1 MRFVDEVSILVK
13 SGKGGD
19 GTVSFRRER
28 FIPFGGPNGGDG
40 GKGGDVILIATRRR
54 SSLLE
59 LRGHAIW
66 KADSGVSGGR
76 NNCKGASAKHV
87 EIYVPVGTR
96 IYDANTNEQIIDLV
110 DDGQE
115 WVAAKGGYGG
125 LGNTRFTSSVNQAPR
140 KFTYG
145 KPGEERKLRLEL
157 ILMADVGLLGY
168 PNAGKSTLI
177 SSISAAKPKVA
188 GYPFTTLVPSLGV
201 VDMGIDGSFVVADIP
216 GLIEGASQGV
226 GLGLQFLRH
235 VQRNRL
241 LLHLVSL
248 GEDED
253 LEPVE
258 RYCILR
264 KELEVFD
271 LEVAKKPEI
280 IVLTK
285 FDVVDEQYCEEVR
298 QKIQEHLDKNG
309 LDSVILNISSA
320 TNLGLLQLKQEI
332 FSQLKDLRDPED
344 STFHLG
350 EPPEIRENADIHIDV
365 EVDKNS
371 KKTST

>member
-1 MRFVDEVSILVK
+1 MRFVDEVRILVQ

-19 GTVSFRRER
+19 GVVSFRRER
-28 FIPFGGPNGGDG
+28 LIPFGGPDGGDG
-40 GKGGDVILIATRRR
+40 GKGGDVVLIATNRR

-66 KADSGVSGGR
+66 KANNGVNGGKK
-76 NNCKGASAKHV
+76 NCKGASAKRV
-87 EIYVPVGTR
+87 EIFVPVGTR
-96 IYDANTNEQIIDLV
+96 IYDDKTGEQIIDLV
-110 DDGQE
+110 EHEQE
-115 WVAAKGGYGG
+115 WLAAKGGYGG

-145 KPGEERKLRLEL
+145 KPGEECRFRLEL

-188 GYPFTTLVPSLGV
+188 DYPFTTLVPSLGV
-201 VDMGIDGSFVVADIP
+201 VDMGVSGSFVVADIP
-216 GLIEGASQGV
+216 GLIEGAAQGV

-253 LEPVE
+253 VEPAE
-258 RYCILR
+258 RYQILR
-264 KELEVFD
+264 KELAAFD
-271 LEVAKKPEI
+271 IEIAQKPEI

-285 FDVVDEQYCEEVR
+285 IDVANEERHKKVKETIERQLEKEQRE
-298 QKIQEHLDKNG
+298 I
-309 LDSVILNISSA
+309 VILTISSA
-320 TNLGLLQLKQEI
+320 TNMGLQDLKNEI
-332 FSQLKDLRDPED
+332 FRQLQDIREPED
-344 STFHLG
+344 SGFYLG
-350 EPPEIRENADIHIDV
+350 EPPVITEDFR
-365 EVDKNS
+365 
-371 KKTST
+371 